1 VGRKQ
6 GKINM
11 KKTPTKIKKPNK
23 RTRKT
28 PQNSKT
34 PNKSADRRKNPYDHQ
49 PNSYFGEGHNRFG
62 ICE

>member
-1 VGRKQ
+1 
-6 GKINM
+6 M